1 MLSED
6 LEKFITSL
14 VIILL
19 FNMKSLQ
26 TIAILI
32 SVALCS
38 CGNDSKPTIVY
49 PNVTS
54 NDEKVPTALDTT
66 LFLNGELPIH
76 FKKTD
81 YLLFPI
87 GPIKVSTRGLTKLYS
102 GSASNGDLS
111 FNIGYLSG
119 SSYSGDL
126 DNLKIQH
133 LDSSN
138 FRPITKQNLKI
149 RSLEFLESIQKEAGL
164 NLIVLRITDND
175 TNNDGEL
182 NNDDVESLY
191 LSHISGEN
199 FKKLTIDYHE
209 LLDWRVLDINRK
221 VYFRTLEDIDKN
233 GEFNK
238 KDKIHHYYV
247 SLENEVFD
255 IVEYFP
261 LD

>member
-1 MLSED
+1 
-6 LEKFITSL
+6 
-14 VIILL
+14 
-19 FNMKSLQ
+19 MKSLQ

-32 SVALCS
+32 SLALWS
-38 CGNDSKPTIVY
+38 CGNESKPTIVY
-49 PNVTS
+49 PNEAK

-138 FRPITKQNLKI
+138 FRPITNQKLKI
-149 RSLEFLESIQKEAGL
+149 RSLELLESIQKEAGL
-164 NLIVLRITDND
+164 NIIVMRITDYD

-182 NNDDVESLY
+182 NNEDVESLY
-191 LSHISGEN
+191 LSHISGKN

-209 LLDWRVLDINRK
+209 LLDWRVLEVNKK
-221 VYFRTLEDIDKN
+221 VYFRTLEDIDRN

-247 SLENEVFD
+247 SLENEAFD